1 MTESQKIKNQMPQEA
16 TMNPEQLTTFKIGN
30 FSENE
35 LKAKAELE
43 MSYEK

>member
-1 MTESQKIKNQMPQEA
+1 M
-16 TMNPEQLTTFKIGN
+16 MNPEELTTFKIGN
-30 FSENE
+30 FSEHE